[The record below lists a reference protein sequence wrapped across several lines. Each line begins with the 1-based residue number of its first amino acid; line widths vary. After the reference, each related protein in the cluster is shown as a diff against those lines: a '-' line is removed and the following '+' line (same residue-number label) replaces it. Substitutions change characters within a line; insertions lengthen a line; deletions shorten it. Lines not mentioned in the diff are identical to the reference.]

1 MPLIDLKTNLKSL
14 KYGGDR
20 IGGGNS
26 GQPYIQ
32 TDINKPGTN
41 LIGNFDDGLVRGGAV
56 GAAKASIVDTLR
68 IGKFLTDFPKGPLF
82 IAKQV
87 GLQLSNPK
95 LEVKQLRIDNP
106 TSGGGLLRNIG
117 NFITN
122 VANKITNLVGPTR
135 IYNLGINT
143 IAQVPV
149 NAFGQHVIR
158 HGFSPVR
165 NDNNS
170 YFKVVQHNNE
180 GENAPNNRLVQLK
193 SILGNTNNISTYLG
207 GPSSTYGIGT
217 TIIQRRGNFID
228 INRDTTASTWA
239 TSKTVDDS
247 SYVQSSAKN
256 KIAIS
261 DLKIQKTYDFGVSTT
276 TESLLNKNKYQSL
289 TDKLPTDNTSFLNY
303 VASDNDKHSTNTTKQ
318 SLSYT
323 NANNNLR
330 SGSFTSVPTSKSG
343 KRVDNLSLDNT
354 IASNKDKNYPPHSH
368 AVTSSTD
375 LGLSSASVE
384 LINKD
389 ININQN
395 AVPGILPT
403 TALSAKYTAIKKQ
416 TKTSI
421 NQNNFKTTAVNV
433 SRNDPNFAY
442 VANELKN
449 KFNRTN
455 DKKINNDTLA
465 LIFTPLDPFTGNA
478 LNILKFLGY
487 LTDFSENYDSSW
499 NDVKYAGRAEKFYI
513 FHEFKRSVSVGF
525 NIPCFN
531 KNELEDRHCAIS
543 ELASSLAG
551 KYENNLLGGI
561 LIKLKLGG
569 YINEQPGIITNLSFQ
584 PIQDSSWDLYQG
596 LAFYLKVSFSFTLIH
611 NFLPQYQKCGF
622 IFAEPNPTPPVKIP
636 TPTPPQPPPE
646 SPPIPGITPL
656 PPPDPIVK
664 SFIFTNDKENINPP
678 YVKEPLKPI
687 TERRIFQGFGGG
699 SSGGG
704 GASSGW

>member
-14 KYGGDR
+14 KYGSDR

-95 LEVKQLRIDNP
+95 LEVKLLKTDNP
-106 TSGGGLLRNIG
+106 TSGGGLLSNVG
-117 NFITN
+117 NFIVN
-122 VANKITNLVGPTR
+122 VANKISNFVGPTR

-143 IAQVPV
+143 IAQVPI

-207 GPSSTYGIGT
+207 GPSSAYGIGT

-228 INRDTTASTWA
+228 INRDTTATTWA
-239 TSKTVDDS
+239 TSKEVNNS
-247 SYVQSSAKN
+247 SYVQSFVKNIIATTNLKIGKDLGLSKKTYSMLAGNLEIPIDPTGSAAYD
-256 KIAIS
+256 KIAS
-261 DLKIQKTYDFGVSTT
+261 KK
-276 TESLLNKNKYQSL
+276 
-289 TDKLPTDNTSFLNY
+289 
-303 VASDNDKHSTNTTKQ
+303 DKHGTNKDKQ
-318 SLSYT
+318 SFSYT
-323 NANNNLR
+323 DATNNLR

-343 KRVDNLSLDNT
+343 KRVDKLSLDNT
-354 IASNKDKNYPPHSH
+354 IASDKDKNYPPHSH
-368 AVTSSTD
+368 AVSASKD
-375 LGLSSASVE
+375 LGLSLASTN
-384 LINKD
+384 LINLASD
-389 ININQN
+389 NNINLNQN
-395 AVPGILPT
+395 VIPGILPT
-403 TALSAKYTAIKKQ
+403 NSTSDKYVAIKKQ
-416 TKTSI
+416 FKPSI
-421 NQNNFKTTAVNV
+421 NQNNFKTIEVNV
-433 SRNDPNFAY
+433 SRGNKNFAY

-455 DKKINNDTLA
+455 DKEINNDTLA

-487 LTDFSENYDSSW
+487 LTDFTENYDSSW
-499 NDVKYAGRAEKFYI
+499 SDVKYAGRAEKFYI
-513 FHEFKRSVSVGF
+513 FNEFKRSVSVGF

-531 KNELEDRHCAIS
+531 ENELEDRHCAIS

-622 IFAEPNPTPPVKIP
+622 IFAEPNPTPPVKKP
-636 TPTPPQPPPE
+636 TPTPPLTPPE
-646 SPPIPGITPL
+646 LAPIPGITPL
-656 PPPDPIVK
+656 LSPSPLVG
-664 SFIFTNDKENINPP
+664 SFIFTNDKEKTNPP
-678 YVKEPLKPI
+678 YVKKPLTPI
-687 TERRIFQGFGGG
+687 TERRIF
-699 SSGGG
+699 
-704 GASSGW
+704 